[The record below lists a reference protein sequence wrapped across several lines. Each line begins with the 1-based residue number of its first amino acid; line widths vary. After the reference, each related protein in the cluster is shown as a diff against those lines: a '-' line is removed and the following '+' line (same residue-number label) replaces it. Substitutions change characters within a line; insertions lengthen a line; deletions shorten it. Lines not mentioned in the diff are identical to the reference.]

1 MHKYCTIPDP
11 GLDSFKEPNMV
22 TIKDTAT
29 IASISELR
37 TESEKIL
44 KELKDHRVILAR
56 HNKPIAV
63 MLDYTRYEVFEK
75 MIELAEDYILGSLA
89 HERDQH
95 SKKSDFVDIEEW

>member
-1 MHKYCTIPDP
+1 MHKYCTIPESV
-11 GLDSFKEPNMV
+11 LDSVRGFNMV
-22 TIKDTAT
+22 TIKDKAT

-63 MLDYTRYEVFEK
+63 MLDYARYEAFEK

-89 HERDQH
+89 HDRDQH